1 MEIKP
6 IFAHGLD
13 HKESR
18 PIAQILF
25 DNHQS
30 QSLQTEEFED
40 DLFSLN
46 SSIIRL
52 EEFKEYEY
60 KYEKFRQKIQF
71 PNTANFLQKNGIY
84 CIENRLIQL
93 MEMLESAE
101 QYVTKRNSIQIEIL
115 KKRYGYYGEEQ
126 TLASMGTELDVTRER
141 IRQIEAKNINS
152 LRSSPSTK
160 KQIDLVAE
168 EINNICFYNCI
179 ISVEDF
185 ENLLGVP
192 TSQIKYLIKIVEKVL
207 KKPITVS
214 YNKSMFIISDQAYEL
229 ISDQELTNT
238 LGSYYEQG
246 NVFKKSC
253 DEIIEKYSLISISS
267 LKEQLPNQFQNYQ
280 TNDIFSLLLSLGFNI
295 SEKLTYDPNNVL
307 VLEAGIGGTSKQIAH
322 AILEMS
328 LCKNKIDIQ
337 KLSKGF
343 RTDEIAIWLE
353 TNLNFQTTPRNIRSV
368 CMRQENLFSRTG
380 SDTWAY
386 KYLVTDQ
393 FTEKAENYLGII
405 VKTIE
410 DMAKNDSVEPFYVEE
425 INPTTIHKQ
434 LKERWSPT
442 TISNYLNELLDSGYI
457 SNFSEDGYNFRSNNN
472 LPEELKVVGEI
483 VPNNSENKSI
493 LTDLILET
501 LSKYP
506 EGLNESHLT
515 SKIRDIEPEASS
527 ESISVYVN
535 RVLSEFISKT
545 HDGKFIIK
553 KDINDVE
560 ESENNLTIIEAI
572 VSVLALY
579 KYPMTVEELTTK
591 IQAFQYFKY
600 SSIQGNCSN
609 WNGIIL
615 SRSDEAKYDLIPLI
629 KNLGEW

>member
-1 MEIKP
+1 
-6 IFAHGLD
+6 
-13 HKESR
+13 
-18 PIAQILF
+18 
-25 DNHQS
+25 
-30 QSLQTEEFED
+30 
-40 DLFSLN
+40 
-46 SSIIRL
+46 
-52 EEFKEYEY
+52 
-60 KYEKFRQKIQF
+60 
-71 PNTANFLQKNGIY
+71 
-84 CIENRLIQL
+84 
-93 MEMLESAE
+93 
-101 QYVTKRNSIQIEIL
+101 
-115 KKRYGYYGEEQ
+115 
-126 TLASMGTELDVTRER
+126 
-141 IRQIEAKNINS
+141 
-152 LRSSPSTK
+152 
-160 KQIDLVAE
+160 
-168 EINNICFYNCI
+168 
-179 ISVEDF
+179 
-185 ENLLGVP
+185 
-192 TSQIKYLIKIVEKVL
+192 
-207 KKPITVS
+207 
-214 YNKSMFIISDQAYEL
+214 
-229 ISDQELTNT
+229 
-238 LGSYYEQG
+238 
-246 NVFKKSC
+246 
-253 DEIIEKYSLISISS
+253 
-267 LKEQLPNQFQNYQ
+267 
-280 TNDIFSLLLSLGFNI
+280 
-295 SEKLTYDPNNVL
+295 
-307 VLEAGIGGTSKQIAH
+307 
-322 AILEMS
+322 
-328 LCKNKIDIQ
+328 
-337 KLSKGF
+337 
-343 RTDEIAIWLE
+343 
-353 TNLNFQTTPRNIRSV
+353 
-368 CMRQENLFSRTG
+368 
-380 SDTWAY
+380 
-386 KYLVTDQ
+386 Q